1 MKWRTVFARLVHG
14 SEKLDFCAAFALFNS
29 RPSID
34 AFHLPIP
41 SFVSHCTIPLHF
53 ISPPPTASTHQD
65 LLHAYTQA
73 QRAEFELQF
82 AAQQLESCD
91 QDADPHAQT
100 QALEAYE
107 VAAAEQVCVCDGLR
121 V

>member
-1 MKWRTVFARLVHG
+1 MKQRSLI
-14 SEKLDFCAAFALFNS
+14 FCAAFALFNS
-29 RPSID
+29 RPSTD
-34 AFHLPIP
+34 ASHLPIP
-41 SFVSHCTIPLHF
+41 AFDSHCAIPLHS
-53 ISPPPTASTHQD
+53 ISPPRPLHPLFHSSTHQD

-91 QDADPHAQT
+91 QDADAHAQT

-107 VAAAEQVCVCDGLR
+107 VAAAEQVCVCEG
-121 V
+121 VSV

>member
-1 MKWRTVFARLVHG
+1 MPLCRHCRWNGVWVGGCFDILLSFFFIFTQ
-14 SEKLDFCAAFALFNS
+14 SCC
-29 RPSID
+29 RPCVPLRP
-34 AFHLPIP
+34 FPIP
-41 SFVSHCTIPLHF
+41 RSAH
-53 ISPPPTASTHQD
+53 ISPRQD

-91 QDADPHAQT
+91 DESDPVAQT

-107 VAAAEQVCVCDGLR
+107 LAAAEQV
-121 V
+121 

>member
-1 MKWRTVFARLVHG
+1 MTSFLPQFG
-14 SEKLDFCAAFALFNS
+14 SHLLSFFICSFVLFPL
-29 RPSID
+29 RPS
-34 AFHLPIP
+34 APILH
-41 SFVSHCTIPLHF
+41 SPLRSAPAR
-53 ISPPPTASTHQD
+53 ISPHQD

-91 QDADPHAQT
+91 DASDPAAQV

-107 VAAAEQVCVCDGLR
+107 VAAAEQV
-121 V
+121 